1 MIFLRRLG
9 VRRVLGA
16 AIALLLCVSGVWVYF
31 AYSLLLSPASLKAL
45 AGPQENYYWPV
56 AQLEIAANKA
66 KNAFLLYG
74 AGRSDFRSVQLRFDV
89 LQSKYAVLA
98 TPSDATQIFNGNAS
112 FREAIAQI
120 GAVIERVRP
129 AVELL
134 PRDPGRAVDLSL
146 SLGQIDEPLAVI
158 TDHVSEA
165 EIDRRDTVY
174 KDLIGKRHLFFLSSL
189 LLLILLAGTAV
200 LALMLGVD
208 RKRLTRQQSAAIKAE
223 QDAVR
228 AKNAFLGMIG
238 HELRT
243 PLQSIVSV
251 ADTLLD
257 RRFAERD
264 ATLIKRLAV
273 AASRLETQMKDL
285 TDFARLDAGRLTLR
299 EREFQP
305 ADVIG
310 SMIDDVTALARSK
323 GLEVVALVNN
333 ADGWYL
339 SDPDRIRQIVGNLLS
354 NAVRYADAGRI
365 LVRLDVTPSRDGAV
379 LDITVEDTGPGIPA
393 ASVSQLFQPF
403 TQLDQSNTRKH
414 DGAGIGLA
422 IVKGLV
428 DLLGGSINIDTEPGR
443 GTKVSVSLPVK
454 AAAAATEADGTELQV
469 TAIIERKRVL
479 IVDDQ
484 ESARE
489 SFADVLSSFG
499 AYVDVAADA
508 AEALAALG
516 EATYDAVLLDVQMP
530 GEDGIA
536 VARKVRA
543 TAGPNRDV
551 PIIGISAFSRDL
563 LKDSGAELFTQHLHK
578 PVRNSVLK
586 QALLDALAAYKRH

>member
-1 MIFLRRLG
+1 MTFLRRLG
-9 VRRVLGA
+9 VKRALGV
-16 AIALLLCVSGVWVYF
+16 AIALLFCASGIWVYF

-66 KNAFLLYG
+66 KNCLFLYG
-74 AGRSDFRSVQLRFDV
+74 AGRADFRSVQLRFDV

-98 TPSDATQIFNGNAS
+98 TPSDATQIFSGNAT
-112 FREAIAQI
+112 FRDAIAKI
-120 GAVIERVRP
+120 GAVIEKARP
-129 AVELL
+129 AVEQL
-134 PRDPGRAVDLSL
+134 PQDPHKSIDLSFL
-146 SLGQIDEPLAVI
+146 LAEIDDPLAVI
-158 TDHVSEA
+158 ADRVSEA
-165 EIDRRDTVY
+165 EIERRDRVY
-174 KDLIGKRHLFFLSSL
+174 DDLISKRYLFFISSL
-189 LLLILLAGTAV
+189 GLLVILACIVALAV
-200 LALMLGVD
+200 MLGVD
-208 RKRLTRQQSAAIKAE
+208 RRRLTFQQRAAMKAE
-223 QDAVR
+223 RDAAR

-251 ADTLLD
+251 TDTLLE

-273 AASRLETQMKDL
+273 AAGRLETQMKDL
-285 TDFARLDAGRLTLR
+285 TDFARLEAGGLTLR

-305 ADVIG
+305 ATVIG
-310 SMIDDVTALARSK
+310 STIDDVMASAEGK
-323 GLEVVALVNN
+323 GLEVVASVVNGG
-333 ADGWYL
+333 GWYL
-339 SDPDRIRQIVGNLLS
+339 SDPDRIGQIVGNLLS
-354 NAVRYADAGRI
+354 NAVKYTDAGRI
-365 LVRLDVTPSRDGAV
+365 SVRLDVKPSKSGAI
-379 LDITVEDTGPGIPA
+379 LDISVEDTGPGIPA
-393 ASVSQLFQPF
+393 ASVGYIFQPF
-403 TQLDQSNTRKH
+403 TQLDQSNTRTN
-414 DGAGIGLA
+414 DGAGIGLT

-428 DLLGGSINIDTEPGR
+428 DLLGGLINIETEPGR

-454 AAAAATEADGTELQV
+454 AAAAATEADDTELEI

-499 AYVDVAADA
+499 AHVDVAGDA
-508 AEALAALG
+508 GEALAALG
-516 EATYDAVLLDVQMP
+516 ETTYDAVLLDVQMP

-543 TAGPNRDV
+543 TAGSNRDV
-551 PIIGISAFSRDL
+551 PIIGISAFSREL
-563 LKDSGAELFTQHLHK
+563 LEDSGAALFTQHLHK

-586 QALLDALAAYKRH
+586 QALLDVFAAGKPT

>member
-1 MIFLRRLG
+1 
-9 VRRVLGA
+9 
-16 AIALLLCVSGVWVYF
+16 
-31 AYSLLLSPASLKAL
+31 
-45 AGPQENYYWPV
+45 
-56 AQLEIAANKA
+56 
-66 KNAFLLYG
+66 
-74 AGRSDFRSVQLRFDV
+74 
-89 LQSKYAVLA
+89 
-98 TPSDATQIFNGNAS
+98 
-112 FREAIAQI
+112 
-120 GAVIERVRP
+120 
-129 AVELL
+129 
-134 PRDPGRAVDLSL
+134 VDLSL
-146 SLGQIDEPLAVI
+146 RLGQIDEPLAVI

-174 KDLIGKRHLFFLSSL
+174 EDLIGKRHLFFLSSL
-189 LLLILLAGTAV
+189 LLLLLLAGTAV
-200 LALMLGVD
+200 LALLLGVD
-208 RKRLTRQQSAAIKAE
+208 RKRLTRQQRAAIKAE

-285 TDFARLDAGRLTLR
+285 TDFARLDAGGLTLR

-310 SMIDDVTALARSK
+310 SMIDDVSTSAKSK
-323 GLEVVALVNN
+323 GLEVGAMVNN
-333 ADGWYL
+333 GDGWYL

-354 NAVRYADAGRI
+354 NAVRYTDAGRI
-365 LVRLDVTPSRDGAV
+365 LVCLDVTPSKDGAV

-499 AYVDVAADA
+499 AYVDVAANA
-508 AEALAALG
+508 GEALAALS

-543 TAGPNRDV
+543 TPGPNRDV
-551 PIIGISAFSRDL
+551 PIIGISAISREL

-586 QALLDALAAYKRH
+586 QALLDALAAAKPH